1 MEDQQLDVTKLIEF
15 WTDSA
20 GSDYLTMINLF
31 NSKDYHWSLFMG
43 HLVIEKLLKALYV
56 KAKNSHAPLTHDLK
70 RIAQI
75 IPLELTDEYSDWLD
89 IISSFNI
96 NARYD
101 SIKRDFYKRCT
112 PEYSAE
118 WIERIKLLK
127 EWIKKEL

>member
-1 MEDQQLDVTKLIEF
+1 
-15 WTDSA
+15 
-20 GSDYLTMINLF
+20 
-31 NSKDYHWSLFMG
+31 MG

-56 KAKNSHAPLTHDLK
+56 KVKRAHAPLTHDLK